1 MVVSSSPAAP
11 SFAIVM
17 DTLFAGELKL
27 LLKKIELFYFD
38 SNVVDMSGYYT
49 DVTVMA
55 VYVLSGVN
63 MPEQA
68 LDHLFSFMLE
78 ELPYSI
84 P

>member
-1 MVVSSSPAAP
+1 
-11 SFAIVM
+11 M